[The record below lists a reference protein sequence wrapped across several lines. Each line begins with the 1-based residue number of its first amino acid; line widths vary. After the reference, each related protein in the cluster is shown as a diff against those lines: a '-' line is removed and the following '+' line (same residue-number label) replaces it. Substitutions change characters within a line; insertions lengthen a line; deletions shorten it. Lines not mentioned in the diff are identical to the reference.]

1 MVTTTELVK
10 AFINSHHGWAVADQF
25 ESTFEDGDSFEK
37 QNMNALNYIYR
48 AIKDLINSGLLSEET
63 VMELDSYE
71 HELSMYLIGV
81 K

>member
-25 ESTFEDGDSFEK
+25 QNTFEDGDSFED

-48 AIKDLINSGLLSEET
+48 AVKDLINSGLLSEET

-71 HELSMYLIGV
+71 NELSMYLIGV